1 MDPATALGLASAAIT
16 LLEFTTRLIVKTDEI
31 RKHGG
36 TTEIKELKALIK
48 DLEPMH
54 ESLYRRKKAVVSE
67 NTLHLELA
75 IDATIDS
82 CTVQIAELVDLLNK
96 LTTTKAEFITP
107 QFAENLRKAF
117 KTLWK
122 RDKIQ
127 HMAQKLQQSR
137 HQLNELIM
145 MLLNEKLECLYSMT
159 SDKLHRLESIQA
171 DLRSGQKKIL
181 EAMAFTEDP
190 RHAGFTGS
198 ETPVAVILTFDDGE
212 METINREILGK
223 AADMVGVRSTG
234 SGVQIGQT
242 TTFRAGSASFLGQQN
257 TTFEYAPLA
266 RAILDALYFKAFR
279 EREERVAEAH
289 TKTFEW
295 ILTDEIFG
303 DFLDNDNDVYWVT
316 GKPGSGKSTLVKL
329 IHQQPSV
336 RTRLL
341 RWADTHTLVLL
352 LLACWRHQH
361 LIPTAFPELCRLYND
376 LGKVESE
383 LTLSELKDGFIRLT
397 SDSGSDLKFCFLIDG
412 LDEYSGDHLDL
423 CDFLRQLARSPR
435 IKLIVAS
442 RPWGV
447 FSEAFDNC
455 PSIRMQDLTQDD
467 ITLYVND
474 TLGQYLS
481 RRPDQEKE
489 IRELCTNITGRAA
502 GVFLWVV
509 LVVRELRRGFQSRD
523 GVSDLRRRL
532 DAFPTDL
539 KDYYRYM
546 YDLID
551 VIYRPSCSKMLLT
564 LLKTKDL
571 PVKGLLS
578 VRQMSF
584 CETWTLESA
593 ISAQFP
599 RSELQSWANVNEV
612 LKQQIESKTLGF
624 IDVEVAPAE
633 SSPAS
638 SSGGLCVDFL
648 HRTVYDFFVLDG
660 LQEGMRADVPKEFDP
675 TTSLLACYL
684 VEIRAFPSQPSI
696 IVEQDRVVG
705 DAMNCLRMVRYLE
718 LQREIPYPN
727 ILNCIDKPM
736 TQYWDSIKEKKMSA
750 SDISLLA
757 PTTWSQAIVTEFY
770 KLRWAQISMTLF
782 TTADYFLFLSVLSG
796 CALSVAHRA
805 RLGSETTKRERSHIL
820 TMLIFRYFN
829 DPLRE
834 DGNYEPCSDFD
845 NGNANFVTAIGL
857 LLGQGADP
865 NALDLSGDDQR
876 RRDLAL
882 LAAVNHLKI
891 YQHFLTV
898 IGNVTMAMENTLE
911 KLDQAVSVPLSAH
924 GHFDKDYL
932 DQFRV
937 EYGRTWDK
945 VRNKKRVFAVAPQF
959 GFWWDLRR
967 LVPEEAVGGSFCL
980 HHTSPFTYLSIKM
993 DEDKDRLA
1001 TLPDGRKVAY
1011 AIYGVDDATAPTVF
1025 YFHGFPGSHHEAY
1038 LVNGAAIEHGVRIIA
1053 SSRPGYSD
1061 STFQPNRTIT
1071 DYPSD
1076 ILALADHLSVH
1087 RLAILGVSGGGPYAI
1102 ACYRAIPSDRL
1113 AGVGLVAGL
1122 MPTSLGT
1129 SGMLTKTRIVL
1140 WVAPWATGFLGWA
1153 MDEQIGNAARDEDQ
1167 PEKLE
1172 KLMDKEFNA
1181 RPSADRDM
1189 YRSHPDMRRVLI
1201 RAAREAMKGG
1211 GQAAAWEARLFGSN
1225 WGFDLEDVKPER
1237 GRMVLWHGDK
1247 DVNVPFSMAEKAA
1260 ALMPGAELRV
1270 GKGDTHMTLMAKT
1283 DEFMAVMKE
1292 MLSNQGIIG

>member
-36 TTEIKELKALIK
+36 TTEVKELKALIK

-54 ESLYRRKKAVVSE
+54 ESLCRRKKAVASE

-82 CTVQIAELVDLLNK
+82 CTIQIAELVDLLNK
-96 LTTTKAEFITP
+96 LTTTKAGFPISL
-107 QFAENLRKAF
+107 QFAENLQKAF

-122 RDKIQ
+122 RDTIQ
-127 HMAQKLQQSR
+127 RMAQKLQQSR

-198 ETPVAVILTFDDGE
+198 ETPVAIILTFDDGE

-223 AADMVGVRSTG
+223 AADMVGTG

-257 TTFEYAPLA
+257 TTFEYGPLA
-266 RAILDALYFKAFR
+266 RSILDALYFKAFK

-289 TKTFEW
+289 KRTFEW
-295 ILTDEIFG
+295 ILTDDIFG
-303 DFLDNDNDVYWVT
+303 AFLDNDSDVYWIT

-336 RTRLL
+336 RARLL
-341 RWADTHTLVLL
+341 RWAGNHTLIFSSFYFWHAGTSLQRSLPGLFRTMLL
-352 LLACWRHQH
+352 SILRRHQH

-376 LGKVESE
+376 LGKAEPE
-383 LTLSELKDGFIRLT
+383 LTLSELKDGFLRLT
-397 SDSGSDLKFCFLIDG
+397 SDGGSDLKFCFLIDG

-489 IRELCTNITGRAA
+489 IRELCANITGRAA

-551 VIYRPSCSKMLLT
+551 VIHRPSCSKMLLT

-593 ISAQFP
+593 ISAQFR

-633 SSPAS
+633 SSPVS
-638 SSGGLCVDFL
+638 TSGGLCVDFL

-718 LQREIPYPN
+718 LQRQIPYPN

-736 TQYWDSIKEKKMSA
+736 TQYWDSIKEKKMSV
-750 SDISLLA
+750 SDTSLLA

-770 KLRWAQISMTLF
+770 KLRWAQISMSLF

-820 TMLIFRYFN
+820 AMLIFRYFN

-857 LLGQGADP
+857 LLEQGADP
-865 NALDLSGDDQR
+865 NALGMMTDISERTEGHSAGHFGHSGSSWDKVSKSVEMLYCSPWHYFHSHVAHAIQYDLSRDLSGDDQR

-882 LAAVNHLKI
+882 LTAINHLKI

-898 IGNVTMAMENTLE
+898 IGNVTIAMENTLE
-911 KLDQAVSVPLSAH
+911 KLEQAVSLPLSAH

-932 DQFRV
+932 EHFSV
-937 EYGRTWDK
+937 EYARTWEK
-945 VRNKKRVFAVAPQF
+945 VRNKKRVFAVPPQF

-967 LVPEEAVGGSFCL
+967 LVPEEAVGGSFCRE
-980 HHTSPFTYLSIKM
+980 Y
-993 DEDKDRLA
+993 E
-1001 TLPDGRKVAY
+1001 
-1011 AIYGVDDATAPTVF
+1011 
-1025 YFHGFPGSHHEAY
+1025 
-1038 LVNGAAIEHGVRIIA
+1038 
-1053 SSRPGYSD
+1053 
-1061 STFQPNRTIT
+1061 
-1071 DYPSD
+1071 
-1076 ILALADHLSVH
+1076 
-1087 RLAILGVSGGGPYAI
+1087 
-1102 ACYRAIPSDRL
+1102 
-1113 AGVGLVAGL
+1113 
-1122 MPTSLGT
+1122 
-1129 SGMLTKTRIVL
+1129 
-1140 WVAPWATGFLGWA
+1140 
-1153 MDEQIGNAARDEDQ
+1153 
-1167 PEKLE
+1167 
-1172 KLMDKEFNA
+1172 
-1181 RPSADRDM
+1181 
-1189 YRSHPDMRRVLI
+1189 I
-1201 RAAREAMKGG
+1201 R
-1211 GQAAAWEARLFGSN
+1211 
-1225 WGFDLEDVKPER
+1225 
-1237 GRMVLWHGDK
+1237 
-1247 DVNVPFSMAEKAA
+1247 
-1260 ALMPGAELRV
+1260 
-1270 GKGDTHMTLMAKT
+1270 
-1283 DEFMAVMKE
+1283 
-1292 MLSNQGIIG
+1292 